1 MYILLMGPPG
11 AGKGTQAANLV
22 KEFAIPHISTGDMFR
37 AAVKEGTELG
47 KIAEGYISKGKLV
60 PDEVTIGIVKERL
73 AKADCEKG
81 FILDGFPRTVEQ
93 AVALDKI
100 LSELG
105 LKLNCALN
113 VAVPA
118 SELIRR
124 AVGRRI
130 CKKCGATYHVEFK
143 PSKKDGI
150 CDVCGGD
157 LYHSL
162 CPDSIRPSGDKEQ
175 PAPVPPPV

>member
-1 MYILLMGPPG
+1 MNIIEGKLSLNGSEKVAIINSRFNHIITDRLVEGARDAFIRHGGDEKNLDLILVPG
-11 AGKGTQAANLV
+11 AY
-22 KEFAIPHISTGDMFR
+22 EIP
-37 AAVKEGTELG
+37 L
-47 KIAEGYISKGKLV
+47 
-60 PDEVTIGIVKERL
+60 
-73 AKADCEKG
+73 
-81 FILDGFPRTVEQ
+81 
-93 AVALDKI
+93 ALDKI